1 MFLGEMLCMVAFW
14 ISACYRRRRPEGSPY
29 ADIGAEETQPRPF
42 SPLVFLPPALCDMT
56 ATSVQYIGLTLTYAS
71 SFQML
76 RGAVIIFTGIL
87 SKIFLR
93 RSLAWFKWTGMLFVI
108 GGLVTVGTSDM
119 VTQKPCNTT
128 EGTNLTTSSHSYH
141 QQFTYHWLSAHSND
155 CKND

>member
-1 MFLGEMLCMVAFW
+1 MLCMVVFW
-14 ISACYRRRRPEGSPY
+14 ISSWKASRR
-29 ADIGAEETQPRPF
+29 QPGQTPDANDANAPKKF
-42 SPLVFLPPALCDMT
+42 NPLIFLPPALCDMT
-56 ATSVQYIGLTLTYAS
+56 ATSLQYIGLTLTYAS

-128 EGTNLTTSSHSYH
+128 ERTNLTASSHSFH
-141 QQFTYHWLSAHSND
+141 QQFTYHWLSGHSND
-155 CKND
+155 CK